1 MRNRPLPV
9 RVIAVDE
16 AGLRCTID
24 KMHYTAIVDADT
36 MTRTHLELTQVIVSA
51 ADGLNFVPPAG
62 HWTRMLILH

>member
-24 KMHYTAIVDADT
+24 KMQYTAIVYADT
-36 MTRTHLELTQVIVSA
+36 MTRRHLELTQVMVSA
-51 ADGLNFVPPAG
+51 ADGLNQICAAG
-62 HWTRMLILH
+62 RA